1 MSIPTRFTLY
11 DIEGNILTSN
21 YGFFTMSY
29 TDNTSSINLN
39 LEYIKGRVSYLKIKF
54 PSLKYLVSIRI
65 TDYMFDIDNLDYAI
79 PNKFKKKENFND

>member
-11 DIEGNILTSN
+11 DKDGNVIITN

-39 LEYIKGRVSYLKIKF
+39 LEYIRSGVSYLKNKF
-54 PSLKYLVSIRI
+54 PNLKYLVSFRI

-79 PNKFKKKENFND
+79 PNKFKTKSLT